1 KQTTIKDSR
10 ERERTVRKSLSF
22 LLLKKSAGITG
33 DGIPNEIYKN
43 EGESQYHIVTGM
55 ENLGL
60 KECDN
65 ADIVT
70 TYTKRQLL
78 ELSYISVRID
88 WGGRTTVG
96 EQLKLYSELYKDMF
110 GKQIGEV
117 FGGTGS
123 GDKLVL
129 NLSNS

>member
-1 KQTTIKDSR
+1 
-10 ERERTVRKSLSF
+10 
-22 LLLKKSAGITG
+22 
-33 DGIPNEIYKN
+33 
-43 EGESQYHIVTGM
+43 
-55 ENLGL
+55 
-60 KECDN
+60 
-65 ADIVT
+65 
-70 TYTKRQLL
+70 
-78 ELSYISVRID
+78 SVRID

-129 NLSNS
+129 NLSNSVDELEDLLKHRVLSGDARGMLGTLVSKIKKKSQRKKETVEDEMYKLLKEYGESEVESGYTLSEVLDSF